1 MNMNHMGLKQT
12 AYEVIK
18 KMLLSGEV
26 KPGERIREDL
36 LAEQISMSRTP
47 VREAI
52 NQLAAEGFVKQ
63 IPRKGVFATKFSQQ
77 ELIDI
82 VETRSILEANAAKKC
97 SQVASDDEIAKIAK
111 IFDNLKAALRKG
123 DMTRAGVLDGEF
135 HKTIAHYSHNK
146 RMFHYIND
154 IEDLI
159 VFARRMD
166 VYNIR
171 HEYNEENSITQH
183 QDILSAI
190 MERDGDRAFS
200 AMEKNTKEVLK
211 RMVYK

>member
-1 MNMNHMGLKQT
+1 
-12 AYEVIK
+12 
-18 KMLLSGEV
+18 
-26 KPGERIREDL
+26 
-36 LAEQISMSRTP
+36 
-47 VREAI
+47 
-52 NQLAAEGFVKQ
+52 
-63 IPRKGVFATKFSQQ
+63 
-77 ELIDI
+77 
-82 VETRSILEANAAKKC
+82 
-97 SQVASDDEIAKIAK
+97 
-111 IFDNLKAALRKG
+111 
-123 DMTRAGVLDGEF
+123 
-135 HKTIAHYSHNK
+135 
-146 RMFHYIND
+146 MFHYIND